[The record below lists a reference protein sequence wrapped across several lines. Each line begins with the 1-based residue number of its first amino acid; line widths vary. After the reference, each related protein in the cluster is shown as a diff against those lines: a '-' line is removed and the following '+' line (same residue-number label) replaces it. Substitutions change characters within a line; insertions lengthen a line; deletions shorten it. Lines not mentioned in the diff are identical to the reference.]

1 MMKKRK
7 CTAVLA
13 AIILTTSMNTF
24 ASVSSFERGYG
35 FAPDV
40 SAMKKAGADLDG
52 KVFDGSEMHKGD
64 YILPEGGIN
73 HYEEYY
79 NGLKNMYVWQE
90 YTENGEINY
99 KKVYGGTG
107 TFVKAY
113 TYAECGG
120 ALHDGSSYITAL
132 TNKAINEKKGGPYII
147 AAADGYVSYGY
158 YDVDL
163 KGYNKLTMLFSSYSE
178 LPELKL
184 QLVQNKADD
193 SDICEKSFD
202 LAAIE
207 PSGYAKLFDSTET
220 ETAIVNNGYYNNA
233 NTYYVLTYILDGRTQ
248 NLKHSVTLSKY
259 SDGEIVGEIPMTE
272 LTGVDFDVSRPMGF
286 RLEATDKTQ
295 NDKMAK
301 IALDEFKLEKV
312 PAPLALVTTQESLKN
327 EKVSAAG
334 GKVIFSFDNTI
345 DKTALNEE
353 SICVKDIDG
362 NTVPVT
368 FKVAGKRIQVTFGE
382 LKVNSKYTVYFNE
395 ITPAEGSAYTGSIDI
410 YTSDYASISAAKK
423 PSEGSNTAEISVK
436 NNTAE
441 ERSYVVLLT
450 VYGDGKML
458 PGVYYTGVTVPDA
471 GTVKAEIKDIKLP
484 VGGTVSYK
492 AYLIDSFRRLG
503 CVSDYIEF

>member
-1 MMKKRK
+1 MMNKRK

-24 ASVSSFERGYG
+24 AAITSFGRGYG

-40 SAMKKAGADLDG
+40 SAMKKAGAGLDG
-52 KVFDGSEMHKGD
+52 KVFDGTEMHTGD
-64 YILPEGGIN
+64 YILPEDGIKN
-73 HYEEYY
+73 FTDYY

-90 YTENGEINY
+90 YTENGEKNY

-107 TFVKAY
+107 TFAGVY

-120 ALHDGSSYITAL
+120 ALHDGSAYITAF
-132 TNKAINEKKGGPYII
+132 TNQAITENKGGPYII

-178 LPELKL
+178 LPQLKL
-184 QLVQNKADD
+184 QLVQDKADD

-220 ETAIVNNGYYNNA
+220 ETPIINNGFYNSESSYYII
-233 NTYYVLTYILDGRTQ
+233 TYILDGRTQ
-248 NLKHSVTLSKY
+248 NIKHSLTLSKY
-259 SDGEIVGEIPMTE
+259 SDGAVIGEIPMTE
-272 LTGVDFDVSRPMGF
+272 LSGIDFDVTRPMGF
-286 RLEATDKTQ
+286 RLEATDKTE
-295 NDKMAK
+295 NSTVAK

-327 EKVSAAG
+327 EKISAAG

-345 DKTALNEE
+345 DKDALSEN
-353 SICVKDIDG
+353 SIYAKDADG

-368 FKVAGKRIQVTFGE
+368 FKAAGKRIQATFGE

-395 ITPAEGSAYTGSIDI
+395 IMPAEGSAYTGSIDI

-423 PSEGSNTAEISVK
+423 PSEGSNTAEISIK

-450 VYGDGKML
+450 VYSDGKML
-458 PGVYYTGVTVPDA
+458 PGVYYTGVTVPGA
-471 GTVKAEIKDIKLP
+471 GSVKAEIKDIKLP

-492 AYLIDSFRRLG
+492 TYLIDSFRRLG